1 MTATFTPQE
10 KLRLSTQIQRLLG
23 LTQEEM
29 EALLTE
35 GSNGPSRDDRLNTL
49 MDISV
54 GVTIFS
60 EQQDTAKVMN
70 EMRPCGTSFLQRLR
84 QGTPEGMLSV
94 FNEIEHI
101 SGGSISNRTSGW
113 PFVGAPNQ
121 GR

>member
-60 EQQDTAKVMN
+60 EQQDT
-70 EMRPCGTSFLQRLR
+70 
-84 QGTPEGMLSV
+84 PEGMLSV